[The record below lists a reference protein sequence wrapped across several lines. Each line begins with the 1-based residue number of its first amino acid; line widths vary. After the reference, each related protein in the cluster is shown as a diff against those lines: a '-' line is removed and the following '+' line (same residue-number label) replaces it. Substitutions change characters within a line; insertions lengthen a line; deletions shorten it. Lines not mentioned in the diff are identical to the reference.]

1 MKSTAKKL
9 AVCAAALCLLACGTA
24 VSAAAASPVSGLALS
39 GVAMPWDQDVPA
51 ESIEA
56 GSYTANMLL
65 GSSQQLSPVVR
76 PRNSTDSVVFI
87 SDDTSILTVS
97 NSGVVQAVGVGTTR
111 ITAAAGN
118 QICAYTIVV
127 SMDSSMIVT
136 EMDLSLSSNTI
147 YVGNSVSA
155 QLQVRPTSASNY
167 ATVALT
173 SSNEKV
179 ATEVA
184 IGASIAGV
192 RSMCCMK
199 HVGLNVAAD
208 CFMNAAMSGING
220 GMIILTADDPSMHS
234 SQNEQD
240 NRIYGNFAMI
250 PMFEPSSQQEA
261 YDMVY
266 HGFELSEKLGY
277 PILLRVTT
285 RMAHSRAGVVT
296 SPLKPENRMNCPE
309 DGRQR
314 FILLPALARKRFK
327 SLLASQEAFTEAS
340 ENSAYNKYFDAPN
353 KDLGIITT
361 GIAFNYLS
369 ENYPDGFEHPVL
381 KISQY
386 PLPRKQVEKIVGEC
400 KEILVLEEGYP
411 VVEEQLKGFLAKGV
425 TVHGRL
431 DGTLQR
437 DGELTPDAVGKA
449 LGKEI
454 QSYYAI
460 PEVVEQRP
468 PALCQGCGHRDMYE
482 ALNEVIAEYNGTAK
496 VFGDIGCYTLGAL
509 PPFRAIDSCIDMGAS
524 ITMAKGASDAG
535 VFPAISVIGDS
546 TFTHS
551 GMTGLLDCVN
561 ENTNITIVISDNE
574 TTAMTGGQ
582 DSAGTGRLESI
593 CAGIGVDP
601 AHIRVMVPLKKNYEE
616 MKAIIREEIE
626 YKGVSVLIPRRE
638 CIQTLTRK
646 KKASKK

>member
-1 MKSTAKKL
+1 MEKHLFLGDEAIAQAAIDAGISGVYAYPGTPSTEITEYIQGSPVTKERGIHCRWSANEKT
-9 AVCAAALCLLACGTA
+9 AMEAALGMCYAGKR
-24 VSAAAASPVSGLALS
+24 AL
-39 GVAMPWDQDVPA
+39 
-51 ESIEA
+51 
-56 GSYTANMLL
+56 
-65 GSSQQLSPVVR
+65 
-76 PRNSTDSVVFI
+76 
-87 SDDTSILTVS
+87 
-97 NSGVVQAVGVGTTR
+97 
-111 ITAAAGN
+111 
-118 QICAYTIVV
+118 
-127 SMDSSMIVT
+127 
-136 EMDLSLSSNTI
+136 
-147 YVGNSVSA
+147 
-155 QLQVRPTSASNY
+155 
-167 ATVALT
+167 
-173 SSNEKV
+173 
-179 ATEVA
+179 
-184 IGASIAGV
+184 
-192 RSMCCMK
+192 CCMK

-240 NRIYGNFAMI
+240 NRVYGNFAMI

-449 LGKEI
+449 WGKEI
-454 QSYYAI
+454 QSYYGLVFQNFNLFPQYTALENVTLARLLNASKTHEKPEDIIEHGRELLRVIGLEARADFYPHELSGGQQQRVAI
-460 PEVVEQRP
+460 ARALAMEPSILCFDEPTSALDPELTGEVLRVIKSLAEKHTTMVIVTHEMSFAQDVSDKVLFMDGGLIVEQ
-468 PALCQGCGHRDMYE
+468 
-482 ALNEVIAEYNGTAK
+482 GTAEE
-496 VFGDIGCYTLGAL
+496 VFVH
-509 PPFRAIDSCIDMGAS
+509 P
-524 ITMAKGASDAG
+524 
-535 VFPAISVIGDS
+535 
-546 TFTHS
+546 
-551 GMTGLLDCVN
+551 
-561 ENTNITIVISDNE
+561 
-574 TTAMTGGQ
+574 
-582 DSAGTGRLESI
+582 
-593 CAGIGVDP
+593 
-601 AHIRVMVPLKKNYEE
+601 KKERT
-616 MKAIIREEIE
+616 KAFLSR
-626 YKGVSVLIPRRE
+626 YNH
-638 CIQTLTRK
+638 
-646 KKASKK
+646 A